1 MPELYD
7 NSDDFARHAP
17 VSKQIFN
24 GKKPCVDYFML
35 ININGLIEDKRSK
48 FFLGIFLFWVQ

>member
-17 VSKQIFN
+17 VSMQIFN
-24 GKKPCVDYFML
+24 GKNLV
-35 ININGLIEDKRSK
+35 
-48 FFLGIFLFWVQ
+48 